1 MLKTPEILLRTPS
14 WMLKMPVWMLK
25 TPERLLRTPEPVL
38 RTPGWVLKTPEILLK
53 TPDLLLRTPGQ
64 MLRTPGDEMGR
75 GRFSPK
81 SGTKAPHLR
90 GLVRGGAE
98 VGIMEFWQATAQRW
112 WRSRTLESR
121 YAVFDPFP
129 IVPITTIGS
138 SFRTKTKLIF
148 DTRVHLFP
156 NYSQMMLWCV
166 ATLFPVFQSQG
177 TWVGREIERLPGQD
191 RNRTFGNTG
200 RTFGNHM
207 VTLKTFAQT
216 LKTFAAK
223 CQGGHRI
230 VV

>member
-1 MLKTPEILLRTPS
+1 MPLRTFARTLKTFAQT
-14 WMLKMPVWMLK
+14 LKDVRWTLK
-25 TPERLLRTPEPVL
+25 TFAQT
-38 RTPGWVLKTPEILLK
+38 LKTFAKTLK
-53 TPDLLLRTPGQ
+53 TFAKTLKTFAPGTPREGS
-64 MLRTPGDEMGR
+64 

-98 VGIMEFWQATAQRW
+98 VGIMEFWRAISQRW

-148 DTRVHLFP
+148 ETRVHLLQ
-156 NYSQMMLWCV
+156 NYSQMMLQGAWS
-166 ATLFPVFQSQG
+166 LFPVFQGQA
-177 TWVGREIERLPGQD
+177 TWVGREIEHLPGQD
-191 RNRTFGNTG
+191 RNRTFGYKS
-200 RTFGNHM
+200 RTFGYHM

-223 CQGGHRI
+223 CQGGQRN
-230 VV
+230 

>member
-1 MLKTPEILLRTPS
+1 MEGS
-14 WMLKMPVWMLK
+14 
-25 TPERLLRTPEPVL
+25 
-38 RTPGWVLKTPEILLK
+38 
-53 TPDLLLRTPGQ
+53 
-64 MLRTPGDEMGR
+64 

-90 GLVRGGAE
+90 GLVTGGAE

-121 YAVFDPFP
+121 DAVFDPFP

-148 DTRVHLFP
+148 ETRVHLFP
-156 NYSQMMLWCV
+156 NYSQMMLQGAWS
-166 ATLFPVFQSQG
+166 LFPVFQGQA
-177 TWVGREIERLPGQD
+177 TWVGREIEHLPGQD

-207 VTLKTFAQT
+207 VMSGLLPKMSGLSA
-216 LKTFAAK
+216 LK
-223 CQGGHRI
+223 CQGGQRNSSKLGTWSSHQRGSI
-230 VV
+230 RGGPEVGATKSARCSQL

>member
-1 MLKTPEILLRTPS
+1 MPLRTFARTLKTFAQT
-14 WMLKMPVWMLK
+14 LKDVRWTLK
-25 TPERLLRTPEPVL
+25 TFAQT
-38 RTPGWVLKTPEILLK
+38 LKTFAKTLK
-53 TPDLLLRTPGQ
+53 TFAKTLKTFAPGTPREGS
-64 MLRTPGDEMGR
+64 

-81 SGTKAPHLR
+81 PGTKAPHLR

-98 VGIMEFWQATAQRW
+98 VGIMEFWRATSQRW

-148 DTRVHLFP
+148 ETRVHLFP
-156 NYSQMMLWCV
+156 NYSQMMLQGAWS
-166 ATLFPVFQSQG
+166 LFPVFQGQA

-207 VTLKTFAQT
+207 VTLKTFAKT

>member
-1 MLKTPEILLRTPS
+1 
-14 WMLKMPVWMLK
+14 
-25 TPERLLRTPEPVL
+25 
-38 RTPGWVLKTPEILLK
+38 
-53 TPDLLLRTPGQ
+53 
-64 MLRTPGDEMGR
+64 MGR

-148 DTRVHLFP
+148 ETRVHLFP
-156 NYSQMMLWCV
+156 NYSQMMLQGAWS
-166 ATLFPVFQSQG
+166 LFPVFQGQA
-177 TWVGREIERLPGQD
+177 TWVGREIEHLPGQD

-207 VTLKTFAQT
+207 VMSGLLPKMSGLSAP
-216 LKTFAAK
+216 K
-223 CQGGHRI
+223 CQGGQRNSSKLGTWSSHQRGS
-230 VV
+230 VRGGPEVGATKSARCSQL

>member
-1 MLKTPEILLRTPS
+1 MLKTPEI
-14 WMLKMPVWMLK
+14 
-25 TPERLLRTPEPVL
+25 LLRTPEPVL

-90 GLVRGGAE
+90 AE

-121 YAVFDPFP
+121 DAVFDPFP

-148 DTRVHLFP
+148 ETRVHLFP
-156 NYSQMMLWCV
+156 NYSQMMLQGAWS
-166 ATLFPVFQSQG
+166 LFPVFQGQA
-177 TWVGREIERLPGQD
+177 TWVGREIEHLPGQD
-191 RNRTFGNTG
+191 RNRAFGYKS
-200 RTFGNHM
+200 RAFGYHVVM
-207 VTLKTFAQT
+207 SGSLPEMSG
-216 LKTFAAK
+216 LSAAK
-223 CQGGHRI
+223 
-230 VV
+230 